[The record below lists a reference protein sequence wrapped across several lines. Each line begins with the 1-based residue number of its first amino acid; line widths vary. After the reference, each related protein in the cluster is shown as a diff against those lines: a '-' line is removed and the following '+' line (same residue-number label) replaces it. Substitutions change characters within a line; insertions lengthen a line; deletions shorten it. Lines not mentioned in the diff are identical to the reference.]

1 MDTAAVYGMQA
12 AQHAQQSALPAAAGA
27 LYQYRLPCCHVQA
40 QMLCTQKAWPRTHER
55 SVFGAK

>member
-40 QMLCTQKAWPRTHER
+40 QMLCTQKA
-55 SVFGAK
+55 